1 MLKPHLSLVVLVH
14 LAAAAAVSGQTSY
27 VFQLPRSVPSGITP
41 KITAVGDNDAS
52 RTVSSA
58 SSAALIGASKVIA
71 TPNGSTFYILT
82 PNGVLAANSTLSTLT
97 PLSAISGAATD
108 AQVSPDG
115 RYLFVAAGHLY
126 IVNTTTGALAANVDT
141 GLPPGATPLAI
152 TFSHDSKTAWILSN
166 TNTNT
171 ASTITSMDLGTLLAS
186 ATQLNLP
193 ANASSMVLS
202 PGNLLYVMTSGSRI
216 YEIDPL
222 KLAITTLGSIDVPG
236 TGVPGPLQFTPD
248 GANAYF
254 VNLVG
259 CPLCSPIFKLN
270 VQSHAITSW
279 LPSDGSAPPVL
290 DQVLVAGN
298 SRVFA
303 WSSALTQLWDISPS
317 SVAVTPAV
325 IGSGFLKTN
334 TVLAAAVSN
343 EIPSAR
349 FLYLLYPD
357 LSFDRITL
365 ADNNAAQQSRL
376 DLANGSLLQFV
387 SIPAQTSTAIPP
399 LSLSL
404 VNASQTLA
412 PSAPTVLTGQ
422 VVDSAGRPVMGASA
436 VFSADVAS
444 GIGITTTSVTTTAG
458 GWAETAALA
467 PAAPG
472 NYTVTLCSPSCGS
485 GGLSGNFSLTVS
497 NIVSGGSAQMFIYE
511 GDGQLLNQGQS
522 TVQTGVPLTVKITD
536 ASGNPLAGVPVTFQI
551 NSGGI
556 GFLPN
561 TQSQIITDQFGLA
574 KTDYVS
580 ANILS
585 NDHFFLSKVHANSV
599 YGDLDFFEITY
610 VSSNALPAPYTT
622 PKNDSRTIPVPQGGV
637 GSIPI
642 VTQTFT
648 GDNQSI
654 PNVGLRLIDDPSN
667 PTPNSAV
674 ASCVGSSRA
683 DNNGVSTCIVHAICQ
698 PNVSLPHDFAIFLR
712 VGELNPFRY
721 TIRMTQGVAT
731 SLRPVSLLNQSGN
744 PGNSFTLTAQV
755 TDGCGQ
761 PIAASGLT
769 WGILQG
775 SAPALLVNPSGSS
788 DTGGNLTTGVTL
800 GQTAGVV
807 RIQLS
812 GSGLAPIT
820 FSITNQI
827 ILTSIAVVPP
837 LPPSV
842 TVGQQFQPLTFVVGN
857 ANHVPV
863 AGVPVTFSVTT
874 GSATLSPLSANT
886 NAQGLVQTTVTA
898 GATAG
903 NIVVTATA
911 GGLSATAT
919 LSSHVPGPALTNKSF
934 TNAVSGT
941 VGMTP
946 CGLVTVTGNGVAPG
960 VQGVVAAAS
969 FFGAYPYTLAGLS
982 ITVNNTPAPIQS
994 VANDQLGQHA
1004 TFQAPCDLTGST
1016 DGTQG
1021 VTVVVSA
1028 NGADTTVNAVPVF
1041 PFQPGI
1047 FTSAGSNGKI
1057 YGAVIR
1063 EVDGTYVTAANPAR
1077 PGEKIYVVVTGLGQ
1091 TTPTLITNSAGTG
1104 SQSVNVPLA
1113 VFLGVD
1119 GAHLN
1124 GANALSAHYLFGS
1137 IGSYLVEFQLPK
1149 DAPTG
1154 TDQQLLVVALI
1165 NNGNDFVLGNTVLI
1179 PAVGTP

>member
-1 MLKPHLSLVVLVH
+1 MLKPHLSLVVAVH
-14 LAAAAAVSGQTSY
+14 LAAVAAVSGQASY
-27 VFQLPRSVPSGITP
+27 VFQLPGSVLSGVIP
-41 KITAVGDNDAS
+41 KITAVGDNDTS

-58 SSAALIGASKVIA
+58 STAALIGASKVIA

-97 PLSAISGAATD
+97 PLSAITGAATD

-115 RYLFVAAGHLY
+115 RYLFVAAGRLY

-141 GLPPGATPLAI
+141 GLPSGATALAV

-166 TNTNT
+166 TNTASAIT
-171 ASTITSMDLGTLLAS
+171 AMDLGTLQQPT
-186 ATQLNLP
+186 TQLNLP
-193 ANASSMVLS
+193 ANATSMVLS

-222 KLAITTLGSIDVPG
+222 KLAVTTLGSIDVPG

-254 VNLVG
+254 VNLIA
-259 CPLCSPIFKLN
+259 CPTCSPIFKLN
-270 VQSHAITSW
+270 VQSHAITTW

-298 SRVFA
+298 SRVFG

-325 IGSGFLKTN
+325 LGSGFLKTN
-334 TVLAAAVSN
+334 TVVAAAVSN

-357 LSFDRITL
+357 QNFDRITL
-365 ADNNAAQQSRL
+365 ANNDAAQQSRL
-376 DLANGSLLQFV
+376 DLINGSVLQFV
-387 SIPAQTSTAIPP
+387 PIPAQSSTAIPP

-404 VNASQTLA
+404 VNPSQTLA

-422 VVDSAGRPVMGASA
+422 VVDSAGRPVMGAPA
-436 VFSADVAS
+436 TFSADAAS
-444 GIGITTTSVTTTAG
+444 GISITTPTATTTSG
-458 GWAETAALA
+458 GWAETTAIA
-467 PAAPG
+467 PPAPG
-472 NYTVTLCSPSCGS
+472 NSTVTLCSPACGS

-497 NIVSGGSAQMFIYE
+497 NIVSAGNSQMFIYE
-511 GDGQLLNQGQS
+511 GDGQLLSQGQS

-561 TQSQIITDQFGLA
+561 TQSQIVTDQFGLA

-585 NDHFFLSKVHANSV
+585 NDHFFLSKVHANSI

-610 VSSNALPAPYTT
+610 VSSNSLPAPYSQ
-622 PKNDSRTIPVPQGGV
+622 PRNDSRTIVVPQGGI
-637 GSIPI
+637 GSVPI

-648 GDNQSI
+648 GDNQAI

-667 PTPNSAV
+667 PTPNSTV
-674 ASCVGSSRA
+674 ASCVGASRA
-683 DNNGVSTCIVHAICQ
+683 DNSGVSTCIVHAICQ
-698 PNVSLPHDFAIFLR
+698 SNVSFPHDFAVFLR

-731 SLRPVSLLNQSGN
+731 SLRPLSILNQSGN

-775 SAPALLVNPSGSS
+775 SAPAQLVNPSTSS
-788 DTGGNLTTGVTL
+788 DTGGSLSTGVTL

-827 ILTSIAVVPP
+827 ILTSIVVVPP

-857 ANHVPV
+857 ANGSPV

-898 GATAG
+898 GPTAG

-911 GGLSATAT
+911 GGLTTTAT
-919 LSSHVPGPALTNKSF
+919 LSSHVPGPTLTNKSF
-934 TNAVSGT
+934 TNAASGT

-946 CGLVTVTGNGVAPG
+946 CGLVTVTGNGVAAG

-982 ITVNNTPAPIQS
+982 ITVNNTPVPIQS
-994 VANDQLGQHA
+994 VSNDQLGQRA

-1028 NGADTTVNAVPVF
+1028 NGANTTVNAVPVF

-1047 FTSAGSNGKI
+1047 FTNTGTNGKI

-1091 TTPTLITNSAGTG
+1091 TTPTLVTNSAGTG

-1119 GAHLN
+1119 DSRLV

-1137 IGSYLVEFQLPK
+1137 VGSYLVEFQVPS
-1149 DAPTG
+1149 DALTG
-1154 TDQQLLVVALI
+1154 PDQHLLVVALI
-1165 NNGNDFVLGNTVLI
+1165 NNGNDFVLGNTVLL